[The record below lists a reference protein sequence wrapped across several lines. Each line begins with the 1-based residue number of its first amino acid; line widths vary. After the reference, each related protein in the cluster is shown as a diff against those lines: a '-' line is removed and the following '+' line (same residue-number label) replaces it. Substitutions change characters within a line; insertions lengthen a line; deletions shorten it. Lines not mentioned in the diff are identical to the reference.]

1 MKNLGRYMHKFLVA
15 VLICAAVV
23 VTNVYDGHFNTEAKI
38 TYIKTLKIARGN
50 SYTLTIKGK
59 KGKIKWSTN
68 KKKVATVSRSGKVT
82 AKAKGKAKVTGKI
95 ANKKY
100 ITTVTVYNGASSSG
114 NVRLTDTSNGDG
126 NSVTISGDSASA
138 LTQIGNAISDRDT
151 TITVALNETASA
163 GQLTSQLFGVSNNYV
178 NDYDYFSLRSY
189 SYSATTS
196 NTTTITYNIAY
207 RITKSYNDTFKARL
221 KSTVASLN
229 LSGSSRDKIKK
240 IHDYIVNHTDYIDG
254 GYTAY
259 NALIDGGAVCEGYA
273 LLFYE
278 MCQEANIPCRLVSG
292 TAYGSRGEGNHA
304 WNVVEVDGTWY
315 NMDVTWDD
323 TTDSTKYYLKANSDF
338 AKHYPDS
345 RSTTFLNGLNRA

>member
-1 MKNLGRYMHKFLVA
+1 MKDLGRYLNKFITA
-15 VLICAAVV
+15 ALICLAVI
-23 VTNVYDGHFNTEAKI
+23 VTSVYDGHFNTEAKI

-50 SYTLTIKGK
+50 SYKLTIKGK

-68 KKKVATVSRSGKVT
+68 KKKVATVSRGGKVT
-82 AKAKGKAKVTGKI
+82 AKAKGTAKVTGKL

-114 NVRLTDTSNGDG
+114 NVRLTDVSSGSGD
-126 NSVTISGDSASA
+126 SATISGDSASA
-138 LTQIGNAISDRDT
+138 LTQLGQAIANRDT

-196 NTTTITYNIAY
+196 DTTTITYNISY
-207 RITKSYNDTFKARL
+207 RITKSYNDAFKSRL
-221 KSTVASLN
+221 KSTMASLH
-229 LSGSSRDKIKK
+229 LSGSHRDKIKK
-240 IHDYIVNHTDYIDG
+240 IHDYIVNHTDYVDG

-278 MCQEANIPCRLVSG
+278 MCQEAGIDCRVVSG

-304 WNVVEVDGTWY
+304 WNVVKDGDTWY

-323 TTDSTKYYLKANSDF
+323 TTDSMKYFMKSNSAF
-338 AKHYPDS
+338 PNHYPDS
-345 RSTTFLNGLNRA
+345 RSNTFLNGLNRA